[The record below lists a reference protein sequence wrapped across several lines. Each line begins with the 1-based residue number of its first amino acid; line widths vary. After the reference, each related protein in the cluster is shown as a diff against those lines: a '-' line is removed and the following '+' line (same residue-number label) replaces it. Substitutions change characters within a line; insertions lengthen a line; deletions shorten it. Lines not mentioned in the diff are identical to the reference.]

1 MQSVKKILLKEEDI
15 PKQWYN
21 IVPDLPHPLPPFIE
35 AETGKPGVGIVP
47 KIFPKEIIGQEISQ
61 ERWINIPD
69 EVREIYKIWRP
80 SPLFRATGLEKALK
94 TPAKIYYKYEGVS
107 PSGSHKTNSAV
118 PQAFYNMKEGI
129 TRVTTETGA
138 GQWGSAL
145 SFAAGMFGL
154 EATVYMVRASFD
166 QKPYR
171 KAMMNA
177 FGATVHAS
185 PSNKTKAGRQILAED
200 PENKGSLGIAI
211 SEAVED
217 SLESEKTGKKANYTI
232 GSVFNHVCMHQT
244 VAGLEAQKQMA
255 IVEDY
260 PDAIYGCIGGGSSFS
275 GLFWPFYND
284 KTSKKAPKET
294 SFIAVEPTACPKVT
308 RGYYTYDHGDTAK
321 LTPLVPMH
329 TLGHDFMP
337 APIHAG
343 GLRYHGIAPT
353 ISVLAKEKKIS
364 TLAVNQVD
372 AFDAAKIFIRSEGI
386 IPSPEASHAIKTV
399 IDDARQCAKTNQAKT
414 ILFALTGHGFF
425 DMSAYDEYFN
435 GRLQPYEYPTEKV
448 AESMAKL
455 RKLYPW
461 LNEVS
466 KQFIGCETY

>member
-1 MQSVKKILLKEEDI
+1 MVTRKILLKEEGI

-21 IVPDLPHPLPPFIE
+21 IVPDLPHPLPPFIDPATKE
-35 AETGKPGVGIVP
+35 PGVGIVP
-47 KIFPKEIIGQEISQ
+47 LIFPKEIIGQEISQ

-69 EVREIYKIWRP
+69 EVREIYRIWRP
-80 SPLFRATGLEKALK
+80 SPLFRAIGLEQALK

-107 PSGSHKTNSAV
+107 PAGSHKANSSV

-129 TRVTTETGA
+129 ERVTTETGA

-145 SFAAGMFGL
+145 SFAAAMFGL
-154 EATVYMVRASFD
+154 KATVYMVKASYE

-171 KAMMNA
+171 KMMMNA
-177 FGATVHAS
+177 FGAEVFAS
-185 PSNKTKAGRQILAED
+185 PSTKTAAGRKILEED
-200 PENKGSLGIAI
+200 PENRGALGIAI

-217 SLESEKTGKKANYTI
+217 SLESGKTGHKANYTI

-244 VAGLEAQKQMA
+244 VEGLEAKKQMEM
-255 IVEDY
+255 VDDY

-275 GLFWPFYND
+275 GLMWPFYYD
-284 KTSKKAPKET
+284 RVTKKAPKET
-294 SFIAVEPTACPKVT
+294 QLIAVEPSACPKVT
-308 RGYYTYDHGDTAK
+308 KGEYTYDHGDTAK

-353 ISVLAKEKKIS
+353 ISVLSKYKQIN
-364 TLAVNQVD
+364 TLAVNQVE

-386 IPSPEASHAIKTV
+386 IPSPESTHAIKAV
-399 IDDARQCAKTNQAKT
+399 VDEARRCKETNQQKT
-414 ILFALTGHGFF
+414 LLFVLTGHGFF
-425 DMSAYDEYFN
+425 DMSAYGEYFSGN
-435 GRLQPYEYPTEKV
+435 LQPCEYPAEKV
-448 AESMAKL
+448 AESMEKL
-455 RKLYPW
+455 HKLYPW
-461 LNEVS
+461 LSDVRKKYINGG
-466 KQFIGCETY
+466 Q